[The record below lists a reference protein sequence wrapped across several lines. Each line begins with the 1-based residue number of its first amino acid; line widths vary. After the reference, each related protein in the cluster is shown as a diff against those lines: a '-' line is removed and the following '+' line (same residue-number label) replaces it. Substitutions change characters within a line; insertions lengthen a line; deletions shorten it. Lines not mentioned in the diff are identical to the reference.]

1 MRVLFVCSSGGHLA
15 QLLALQEWWSGHE
28 RRWVTFDTADAR
40 AALGT
45 EKVAWGHFPT
55 TRNIPNLARNFALAR
70 RLLKDWKPDVIMSTG
85 AGIALPFFVL
95 GRLAGIRTVYLEV
108 YDRVDS
114 ATLTAKL
121 VERWTDLFLVQW
133 DSQLE
138 HAPEGAVVVGPVW

>member
-1 MRVLFVCSSGGHLA
+1 MARVA
-15 QLLALQEWWSGHE
+15 RDAAADA
-28 RRWVTFDTADAR
+28 RAATDARPATDARAAADARATADAR

-70 RLLKDWKPDVIMSTG
+70 KLLADWKPDVIMSTG

-114 ATLTAKL
+114 ATLTARL
-121 VERWTDLFLVQW
+121 VSRWTDLFLVQW